1 MKKIFLL
8 FSHTLTETQ
17 TNDAKSNLSISDVIS
32 LPFYLQE
39 KWSNVPSEIETIK
52 EYLLPIR
59 NFLAENS
66 EYEDVVLIQGDFG
79 AVYHMV
85 NFAKELGLKTVYA
98 TTQRTIEEIVIDGK
112 TVKKSIFEHERFREY
127 E

>member
-1 MKKIFLL
+1 MKKMFLL